1 MIIELALF
9 AALLLF
15 LGLGSWKIDRDVEH
29 KVRRLKTHQEPRIKD
44 QFYCDGKELFFHDA
58 EMAITKKL
66 ASLVGSRIIRD
77 GELRFSVVDNQA
89 EEARS

>member
-1 MIIELALF
+1 MYIERIAEM
-9 AALLLF
+9 
-15 LGLGSWKIDRDVEH
+15 KEIVN
-29 KVRRLKTHQEPRIKD
+29 VVLKG

-58 EMAITKKL
+58 EKAITKKL

-89 EEARS
+89 DEVRP

>member
-1 MIIELALF
+1 MYIERIAEM
-9 AALLLF
+9 
-15 LGLGSWKIDRDVEH
+15 KEIVN
-29 KVRRLKTHQEPRIKD
+29 VVLKG